1 MLDEDDLYDLGIDI
15 KQNGLQQPLVIA
27 EIDGQVMLIDGR
39 NRREACRALG
49 IVPDYVLLDGQD
61 PLAYIISANINRRHM
76 TKGQQ
81 AMAVAKIYPESAG
94 QGKKDVGL
102 NIARSGDVATQRI
115 REARTVLRY
124 APDLADQVLTGSL
137 SLDKAYEEARICK
150 GQADTYVDIRTFLSY
165 SGWSE
170 REAICQAAES
180 PRCQDHQK
188 TGQRGPR
195 TRRAYRASSADP
207 DARR

>member
-1 MLDEDDLYDLGIDI
+1 MMDEEELEELAADI
-15 KQNGLQQPLVIA
+15 KANGLQQPLVIH
-27 EIDGQVMLIDGR
+27 ELDDEPVLVDGR

-61 PLAYIISANINRRHM
+61 SLAYIMSANVHRRHM
-76 TKGQQ
+76 TKGQRV
-81 AMAVAKIYPESAG
+81 MIVAKICSETKQTLRQISE
-94 QGKKDVGL
+94 QNK
-102 NIARSGDVATQRI
+102 VALAAIGR
-115 REARTVLRY
+115 ARTVLRHT
-124 APDLADQVLTGSL
+124 PDLADQVLTGSL

-170 REAICQAAES
+170 REAICQATES